1 MTSALELLLILVLTK
16 RYRPQTIKGDCWCA
30 GDVFSSPV
38 SVGGSIF
45 VGCRDDYLYKLSFV

>member
-1 MTSALELLLILVLTK
+1 MTSALELLLILVLIK
-16 RYRPQTIKGDCWCA
+16 RYRPQTIDSDCCCA

-38 SVGGSIF
+38 SVHDSIF